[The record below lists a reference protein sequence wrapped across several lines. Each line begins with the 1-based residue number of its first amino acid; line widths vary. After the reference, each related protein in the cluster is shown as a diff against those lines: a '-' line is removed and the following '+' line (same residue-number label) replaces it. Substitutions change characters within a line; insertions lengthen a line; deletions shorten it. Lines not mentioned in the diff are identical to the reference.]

1 MKSIITF
8 FLSLLLTSVLFILT
22 SNSLD
27 AKNVELEQAKK
38 IALNL
43 FSENSGTQKYF
54 IEIKEIIPVEYN
66 GVEVFRIFNLNPQG
80 YIIITADDNAEPL
93 IGYGLNSNFSFDNA
107 PSALIAL
114 LEEYKKEMAYIIEK
128 KLVANEKIASKW
140 EKFLDEN
147 YIPHKSYLA
156 GTFLLET
163 TWGQG
168 NKYSST
174 HYNKYCPVDPN
185 TGYRCIA
192 GCTAVAL
199 AQILHYWDCRV
210 FPDGTESYTPP
221 GFSNPLPT
229 VYFYNEDYNWNGM
242 NHNSPDDDNAE
253 LIYHCGVAINVM
265 YTDSSTGGY
274 DSKVRD
280 AMEDY
285 FGIHTS
291 GLLSKSA
298 YETEWI
304 NMLKADIDA
313 GRPIYYA
320 GTGNNGRHGW
330 VIDGYKT
337 NNTFHCNW
345 GWENSQGEN
354 DEWYLL
360 SSLNP
365 QGYDG
370 FISSQQAILGA
381 EPILDGCGEPLGP
394 DLVCSSDVS
403 FSVNIPGTAS
413 VAWSKS
419 ASLNQV
425 GVNTNPTY
433 TVNASTSG
441 TLGYVTATI
450 KNSQNRTVLTRTKE
464 VWVGT
469 PDHDNIMITGDDWVV
484 PTNSIFMATAS
495 EDMYIDYY
503 QWDLPYGFTITQ
515 GQGTNTIRFNAPTGF
530 GTEYYGLQLHNTCGT
545 IGRNYIMYEAPF
557 KNALIFTPNPTTG
570 ETTLSIES
578 ATEETQFDI
587 NEEWDLEIYNNNQTL
602 KEKKTKLKG
611 NEYHLNTSGWK
622 DGVYMLRVNY
632 KNEILTGKLVVK
644 R

>member
-1 MKSIITF
+1 M
-8 FLSLLLTSVLFILT
+8 
-22 SNSLD
+22 D
-27 AKNVELEQAKK
+27 
-38 IALNL
+38 
-43 FSENSGTQKYF
+43 
-54 IEIKEIIPVEYN
+54 
-66 GVEVFRIFNLNPQG
+66 
-80 YIIITADDNAEPL
+80 YIIKNKLKADNSITT
-93 IGYGLNSNFSFDNA
+93 
-107 PSALIAL
+107 
-114 LEEYKKEMAYIIEK
+114 
-128 KLVANEKIASKW
+128 KW
-140 EKFLDEN
+140 EQFSSKDYVPL
-147 YIPHKSYLA
+147 KSYTV
-156 GTFLLET
+156 GTPLLGT
-163 TWGQG
+163 AWDQ
-168 NKYSST
+168 NSP
-174 HYNKYCPVDPN
+174 YNNNCPLDPN
-185 TGYRCIA
+185 TGEKCLV

-199 AQILHYWDCRV
+199 GQILNYWNCSV
-210 FPDGTESYTPP
+210 FPDRTRTYYPNIYFT
-221 GFSNPLPT
+221 NPLS
-229 VYFYNEDYNWNGM
+229 VNFYDQDYDW
-242 NHNSPDDDNAE
+242 DNMTTIPSVTAE
-253 LIYHCGVAINVM
+253 FLYHCGVAIGVN
-265 YTDSSTGGY
+265 YTDSATNGASNN
-274 DSKVRD
+274 VRL
-280 AMEDY
+280 AMENN
-285 FGIHTS
+285 FGFQTM
-291 GLLSKSA
+291 GLKSKNNYSPSDW
-298 YETEWI
+298 T
-304 NMLKADIDA
+304 NMLKADINA
-313 GRPIYYA
+313 GRPIYYD
-320 GTGNNGRHGW
+320 GTNTSVNPAIGHAW
-330 VIDGYKT
+330 VIDGYKAT
-337 NNTFHCNW
+337 NEFHCNW
-345 GWENSQGEN
+345 GWGGDNNDWYYLTGLTPPGHNYNSDQN
-354 DEWYLL
+354 
-360 SSLNP
+360 
-365 QGYDG
+365 
-370 FISSQQAILGA
+370 AIIGA

-413 VAWSKS
+413 IAWSKS

-441 TLGYVTATI
+441 TLGYVTAAI

-557 KNALIFTPNPTTG
+557 KNALIITPNPTTG

-587 NEEWDLEIYNNNQTL
+587 NEEWYLEIYNNNQTL